1 MQSRRS
7 KIATDN
13 HLKIQARKKNVLN
26 PLANNPYYREV
37 MSYLCT
43 TDIISKTSVL
53 TKWNYCVL
61 LLDVSMNKIMN
72 DLIEKEFGSYLFESG
87 RDILHRVEHYHQ
99 IQNDGNPWLVT
110 NTNNDY
116 DKSKRLLVPILNK
129 ISRVLEKRNQYEKV
143 YYLYN
148 FFTNHK
154 RRYNNKFKKYNKN
167 KNKNKNRK
175 NGRKVILSLSS
186 DILKENGIVEDRKS
200 HQPFITRQFDCD
212 SNINTLR
219 IATKRTII
227 KCLFISMYKSINN
240 YKNNNNNNNNN
251 SYSKNFGIAFD
262 KYVSLYNINCMEEEK
277 FVFNQM
283 QYFQWSFAYG
293 VIGGNNNNNNNNNNN
308 HDNNSIG
315 SDKVYVYGVDDQDQ
329 KNWAYCTKSLIQR
342 YLSDYLIENSNQ
354 FYRQFL
360 KQCAE
365 SCLSLNQFGCYEI
378 LNPNIIL
385 GELLLDLITYT
396 LDNHFNRWINDD
408 DDDDESESESDIND
422 DDFNFDFCDKTTDYL
437 SIYGNN
443 FVTDIAS
450 FAKFENKYY
459 QFKETVQE
467 ILQKSKSG
475 KLKLKLKL
483 ETADTLIIK
492 MDLIKCNFDTIHNK
506 WHQFFDSIFEAFETE
521 DDVKKMQKDMRNDIK
536 SVLEFED
543 FFSTDD
549 VDDVDDVDDIEYI
562 NRYLPKD
569 IQPMY

>member
-1 MQSRRS
+1 MQSRSS
-7 KIATDN
+7 KISTGN
-13 HLKIQARKKNVLN
+13 HLKLHECHTKPPSKKNVLN
-26 PLANNPYYREV
+26 PLTNNPYYREV

-53 TKWNYCVL
+53 TKWNYSVL
-61 LLDVSMNKIMN
+61 LLDVSMNKIIN
-72 DLIEKEFGSYLFESG
+72 DLIEKEFGIYLFESG
-87 RDILHRVEHYHQ
+87 RDILRRVEHYYQ
-99 IQNDGNPWLVT
+99 IQKDGSPWLAT
-110 NTNNDY
+110 NTNDDY
-116 DKSKRLLVPILNK
+116 NKSKRPLVAILNN
-129 ISRVLEKRNQYEKV
+129 ISTVLEKRNQYEKV

-154 RRYNNKFKKYNKN
+154 LRRYSKRKCNKN
-167 KNKNKNRK
+167 KTNYKNKK

-186 DILKENGIVEDRKS
+186 DILKENGIVEDIKS
-200 HQPFITRQFDCD
+200 HQPFTPRQLNDN
-212 SNINTLR
+212 SQNLNT
-219 IATKRTII
+219 ATKRTII
-227 KCLFISMYKSINN
+227 KCLFISMYKSIND
-240 YKNNNNNNNNN
+240 YKNNNNT
-251 SYSKNFGIAFD
+251 SKNYGIAFD
-262 KYVSLYNINCMEEEK
+262 KYVSLYNNNCVEEEK
-277 FVFNQM
+277 FVFTQM
-283 QYFQWSFAYG
+283 EYFQWSYG
-293 VIGGNNNNNNNNNNN
+293 VIDGNSHHNNNN
-308 HDNNSIG
+308 HNNQIS

-329 KNWAYCTKSLIQR
+329 KNWAYCTKSLIQS
-342 YLSDYLIENSNQ
+342 YLSHYLIQKSNQ

-360 KQCAE
+360 KQFVE
-365 SCLSLNQFGCYEI
+365 SCLSLDQFGCYKI

-408 DDDDESESESDIND
+408 DDESESDND

-467 ILQKSKSG
+467 TLQKSKSG
-475 KLKLKLKL
+475 ELKLKL
-483 ETADTLIIK
+483 ETADILIIK

-506 WHQFFDSIFEAFETE
+506 WHQFFDSIFEAFETQ

-543 FFSTDD
+543 FFSRY
-549 VDDVDDVDDIEYI
+549 DVDDIEYI

-569 IQPMY
+569 IQPIY